1 MDQNIEGSIIT
12 FMGDPAAEFTS
23 DLDMKMTHPGPI
35 SVGIIGRCKRHAI
48 YAEDSVVKHF
58 AISESA
64 DDPAGD
70 EDPEGESV
78 VDLKTEFVV
87 FVYFSIIV

>member
-70 EDPEGESV
+70 EDPEDTCAPGMLEAIGA
-78 VDLKTEFVV
+78 L
-87 FVYFSIIV
+87 